1 MAEEN
6 DDDEV
11 SAGTKVA
18 ILMISLD
25 QETTAEVVKYLS
37 DMEIEGIAQKIAE
50 LEIVTTE
57 QEDAVLEEFEQM
69 LIAGQYVSQGGIFR
83 PRSAREGDG
92 APKAQALLDRVSST
106 TTSGFYKLRNVDPNQ
121 IIPCISK
128 EHPQTIL

>member
-1 MAEEN
+1 
-6 DDDEV
+6 
-11 SAGTKVA
+11 
-18 ILMISLD
+18 MISLD

-69 LIAGQYVSQGGIFR
+69 LIAGQYVSQGGMDFAR
-83 PRSAREGDG
+83 GALEKAMGPR
-92 APKAQALLDRVSST
+92 KAQALLDRVSST

>member
-69 LIAGQYVSQGGIFR
+69 LIAGQYG
-83 PRSAREGDG
+83 
-92 APKAQALLDRVSST
+92 
-106 TTSGFYKLRNVDPNQ
+106 
-121 IIPCISK
+121 
-128 EHPQTIL
+128 